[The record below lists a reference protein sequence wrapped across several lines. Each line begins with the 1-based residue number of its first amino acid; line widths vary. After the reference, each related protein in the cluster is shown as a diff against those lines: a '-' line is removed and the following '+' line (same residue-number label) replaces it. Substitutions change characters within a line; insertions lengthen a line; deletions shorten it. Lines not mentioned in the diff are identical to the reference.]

1 VDRID
6 LSTIG
11 VGGLPLSAYAETTSA
26 QNDFSAVTAAA
37 SAAMASGTVL
47 VVFVASPADGWLFW
61 NTDGDPTTAE
71 QAILLDRLNGT
82 ALFGHG
88 DLM

>member
-1 VDRID
+1 
-6 LSTIG
+6 
-11 VGGLPLSAYAETTSA
+11 
-26 QNDFSAVTAAA
+26 
-37 SAAMASGTVL
+37 MASGTVL

-71 QAILLDRLNGT
+71 QAILLDGLNGT
-82 ALFGHG
+82 ALFGYG